1 MKDTTDSQHSR
12 LSKEAARLSALV
24 TAIAGGIALLVA
36 VAIPLGFL
44 IISFRYE
51 SALVSSSARHT
62 ADRISP

>member
-12 LSKEAARLSALV
+12 LSKEAARLNALV
-24 TAIAGGIALLVA
+24 TAIAGGIAPRMA

-44 IISFRYE
+44 IITYRYE

-62 ADRISP
+62 PDRISP